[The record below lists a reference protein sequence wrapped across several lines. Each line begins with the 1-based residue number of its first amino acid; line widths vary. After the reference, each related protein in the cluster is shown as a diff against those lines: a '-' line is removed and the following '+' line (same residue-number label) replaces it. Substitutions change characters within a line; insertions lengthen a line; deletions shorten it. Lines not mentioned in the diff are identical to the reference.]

1 MAIAIT
7 EHTIDSLN
15 STFVIEIYFIHC
27 KKERVILTN
36 FGHLSCTPLRSK
48 SLSKVICLHIKFT
61 HLERCISL
69 INLFTILSVSS

>member
-7 EHTIDSLN
+7 EHTIDPLN

-36 FGHLSCTPLRSK
+36 FGHLSCTPLCSK
-48 SLSKVICLHIKFT
+48 SMSKVYAK
-61 HLERCISL
+61 
-69 INLFTILSVSS
+69 NLLAHQIYSFGKMH